1 MTTQSS
7 SLVQELPLEI
17 RDRISRL
24 QKEAEEL
31 EGTAREFE
39 IQAWE
44 RRHEV
49 EFLLMKEKGICLRCQ
64 WMMRKE
70 TIDWQG
76 ACGHFVTLEWCCL
89 GECDFAKREEVVP

>member
-1 MTTQSS
+1 MTTQVSTS
-7 SLVQELPLEI
+7 REDLPLDI
-17 RDRISRL
+17 RTRITQL
-24 QKEAEEL
+24 QREAEEL

-44 RRHEV
+44 RRHEA
-49 EFLLMKEKGICLRCQ
+49 EFLLMKEKGLCVRCQ

-70 TIDWQG
+70 TIDWHG

-89 GECDFAKREEVVP
+89 GECDFRQRGSVEP